1 MQHLLHTIWC
11 TLKPSAIHGVGVFA
25 LRDIPAGTK
34 VIWEY
39 DTIEVSTLS
48 EEDMRA
54 LPVEITEEIL
64 ARTIFIKGESLS
76 FLDPNSTTNYRS
88 YMNHNKEPNTDG
100 VYTTRAVAK
109 GEELTEDY
117 TTMGNWHRI
126 TQEYMSS
133 VV

>member
-1 MQHLLHTIWC
+1 MDWLLQTVWC
-11 TLKPSAIHGVGVFA
+11 TLKPSPIHGVGVFA

-39 DTIEVSTLS
+39 DTIEVVTLT
-48 EEDMRA
+48 ETELAA
-54 LPVEITEEIL
+54 LPKQIAGEIL
-64 ARTIFIKGESLS
+64 ARTIFIEGEPLS

-88 YMNHNKEPNTDG
+88 YMNHSATPNTDG
-100 VYTTRAVAK
+100 VHTNRDIAE

-117 TTMGNWHRI
+117 KSMGNWHRV
-126 TQEYMSS
+126 TMDYMNR